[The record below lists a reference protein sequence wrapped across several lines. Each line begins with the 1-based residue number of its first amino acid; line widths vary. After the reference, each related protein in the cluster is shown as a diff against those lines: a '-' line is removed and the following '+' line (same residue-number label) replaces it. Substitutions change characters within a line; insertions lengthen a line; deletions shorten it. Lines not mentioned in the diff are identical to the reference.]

1 MTKLIAKTRIPHLG
15 KTIQPGDE
23 FEVRSVNTRRVLI
36 ACGKA
41 VLATSTP
48 TPVETEPVEKVE
60 RTTPLVVETE
70 KVKRKRS
77 RKYARRDMTAE
88 DV

>member
-1 MTKLIAKTRIPHLG
+1 
-15 KTIQPGDE
+15 
-23 FEVRSVNTRRVLI
+23 VLI

-41 VLATSTP
+41 VLATSTAP
-48 TPVETEPVEKVE
+48 PVETEPVEKVE

-70 KVKRKRS
+70 KVKVKRS
-77 RKYARRDMTAE
+77 RKYKRRDMTAE